1 MRNFDYRELAGR
13 SWNSEILGLVAQNHE
28 YKGRQELYLK
38 QKPAEL
44 DRLIE
49 IAKVQSTEASNEI
62 EGIRTT
68 NTRLLQLVRDKTTPR
83 NRDEE
88 EIMGY
93 RDVLN
98 TNHENFEYIPIT
110 SNYILQLH
118 RDLYQ
123 YSHKSIGGKFKN
135 TQNYISATDAEGRE
149 FVLFTPLAPHETP
162 PAIDAICESYNRMI
176 DTQELDALLLIPVFI
191 HDFLCIHPFN
201 DGNGRMSRLLTTLLL
216 YRSGYVIGRY
226 ISLESKIAKNK
237 NLYYDALEQC
247 QKGWNENTEDPTPF
261 IKYLLQTIL
270 AAYRDFEERV
280 AMVDEKLPAIE
291 TVRRAVYHKIGKFT
305 KSEVMEL
312 CPTLS
317 KASIEN
323 AIKQLVEQGL
333 LVRHGTGRST
343 FYTRSDAQNN
353 DRICRENGRCVF
365 IRRGGAGG
373 IEISNC
379 EFFTD
384 RRSLSRTKTKV
395 QTGD

>member
-1 MRNFDYRELAGR
+1 MRNFDYSQLASC
-13 SWNSEILGLVAQNHE
+13 SWNSEIIGLVAQIHE

-49 IAKVQSTEASNEI
+49 IAKVQSTESSNEI

-68 NTRLLQLVRDKTTPR
+68 NTRLQQLVRDKTTPR

-98 TNHENFEYIPIT
+98 TIHENFKYIPIT
-110 SNYILQLH
+110 PNYILQLH

-123 YSHKSIGGKFKN
+123 YSHKSIGGTFKN
-135 TQNYISATDAEGRE
+135 TQNYISATDSDGRE
-149 FVLFTPLAPHETP
+149 FVLFTPLAPYETP
-162 PAIDAICESYNRMI
+162 AAMNAICESYNRMTA
-176 DTQELDALLLIPVFI
+176 TQELDVLLLIPIFI

-247 QKGWNENTEDPTPF
+247 QKGWAENEEDPTPF
-261 IKYLLQTIL
+261 IKYLLQIIL
-270 AAYRDFEERV
+270 AAYRDFEDRV
-280 AMVDEKLPAIE
+280 LLVDEKLPAIE
-291 TVRRAVYHKIGKFT
+291 TVRIAVYDKIGKFT
-305 KSEVMEL
+305 KSEVMGL

-317 KASIEN
+317 KASVEN
-323 AIKQLVEQGL
+323 AIRQLTLQGL
-333 LVRHGTGRST
+333 LIKHGTGRST
-343 FYTRSDAQNN
+343 FYTRSDAESFEQH
-353 DRICRENGRCVF
+353 
-365 IRRGGAGG
+365 
-373 IEISNC
+373 
-379 EFFTD
+379 
-384 RRSLSRTKTKV
+384 LS
-395 QTGD
+395 